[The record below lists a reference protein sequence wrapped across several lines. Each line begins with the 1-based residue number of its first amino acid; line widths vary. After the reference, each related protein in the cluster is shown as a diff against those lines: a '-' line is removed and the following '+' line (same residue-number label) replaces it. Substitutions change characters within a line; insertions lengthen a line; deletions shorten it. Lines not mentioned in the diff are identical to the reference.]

1 MPVTVT
7 WTSCADVNVHDRLL
21 VPEPPLTLLGVKVH
35 AVLLL
40 AKLTVPVNPLSGLI
54 VIVELPAVPAFTV
67 TLVGVALIVKS
78 ATAILNVTVVL

>member
-1 MPVTVT
+1 
-7 WTSCADVNVHDRLL
+7 VNVHDRLL